1 MADHSTGLRER
12 AFVPTLVYVGTVVS
26 IISSLGAPLI
36 PSIAR
41 DMGTSLS
48 SAQWSLTATLLVGAV
63 ATPIVGRLGDGRHRR
78 VVTLACL
85 CIVAAGGA
93 LAALADSLA
102 PLVAGRAMQGVG
114 LALMPLTMAAARDG
128 LSELRAPGVIAL
140 LSVVAA
146 VGVGLGYP
154 ITGLLAEISDYHASF
169 WFGAAVVVA
178 ALVVSMLVLPGSST
192 AVTSRRFDT
201 VGAALLCVS
210 LAVFIVVLSEA
221 ETWGWGSALVIGLL
235 ALSFVFAAA
244 WARYELRRRDPLV
257 DLRQARHRMVL
268 TAYIAG
274 LIISLTMYL
283 FLPIV
288 VEFVQVPPSF
298 GFGFGSS
305 VLVAG
310 FVLVPLSVG
319 TLAAS
324 RLAPAF
330 ERRYGRRLMIP
341 LGAVLFAIEHSG
353 LWEAFF
359 VMGIAG
365 IGIGFTFAAMPG
377 FIVQAVDPKDT
388 GSAMGFYQV
397 LRSIGLAIGSAL
409 SGVILAGYTHEHEAF
424 PSVGGFRATLLL
436 GGALCLL
443 TAVITYVLP
452 GRFLAAT
459 RRPLDGDEVIAMEEN
474 AEIAGAGLMLA
485 DTRTEGQT
493 S

>member
-1 MADHSTGLRER
+1 
-12 AFVPTLVYVGTVVS
+12 
-26 IISSLGAPLI
+26 
-36 PSIAR
+36 
-41 DMGTSLS
+41 
-48 SAQWSLTATLLVGAV
+48 
-63 ATPIVGRLGDGRHRR
+63 
-78 VVTLACL
+78 
-85 CIVAAGGA
+85 
-93 LAALADSLA
+93 
-102 PLVAGRAMQGVG
+102 
-114 LALMPLTMAAARDG
+114 
-128 LSELRAPGVIAL
+128 
-140 LSVVAA
+140 
-146 VGVGLGYP
+146 
-154 ITGLLAEISDYHASF
+154 
-169 WFGAAVVVA
+169 
-178 ALVVSMLVLPGSST
+178 
-192 AVTSRRFDT
+192 
-201 VGAALLCVS
+201 
-210 LAVFIVVLSEA
+210 
-221 ETWGWGSALVIGLL
+221 
-235 ALSFVFAAA
+235 
-244 WARYELRRRDPLV
+244 
-257 DLRQARHRMVL
+257 
-268 TAYIAG
+268 
-274 LIISLTMYL
+274 
-283 FLPIV
+283 
-288 VEFVQVPPSF
+288 
-298 GFGFGSS
+298 
-305 VLVAG
+305 
-310 FVLVPLSVG
+310 VPLSVG

-341 LGAVLFAIEHSG
+341 LGAVLFALAESLFAVEHSG

-409 SGVILAGYTHEHEAF
+409 SGVILASYTHEHQAF

-485 DTRTEGQT
+485 DTRAEGQT